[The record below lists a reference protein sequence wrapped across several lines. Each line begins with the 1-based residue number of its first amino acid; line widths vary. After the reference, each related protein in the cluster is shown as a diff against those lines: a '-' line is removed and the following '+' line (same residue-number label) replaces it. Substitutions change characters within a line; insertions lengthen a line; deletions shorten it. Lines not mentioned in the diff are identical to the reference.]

1 MIGCQRRIEP
11 GQDDALARHD
21 AWPSLS
27 RSPHER
33 EAIEMRT
40 NSGGCLT
47 ALVTS
52 FSRIMLLM
60 YWFSRPVAW
69 NAAFPG
75 GFLLPCLGFLF
86 LPFTT
91 MIYVWLVQGVGA
103 LQGTD
108 WLWII
113 LAVFCDLSSLASAAY
128 ANRTAIPGYPGS
140 TTPPP
145 SQP

>member
-1 MIGCQRRIEP
+1 
-11 GQDDALARHD
+11 
-21 AWPSLS
+21 
-27 RSPHER
+27 
-33 EAIEMRT
+33 MRT

-47 ALVTS
+47 ALVTG

-60 YWFSRPVAW
+60 YWISRPVAW

-103 LQGTD
+103 LQGVD
-108 WLWII
+108 WLWIM

-128 ANRTAIPGYPGS
+128 ANRQAIPGYPGG
-140 TTPPP
+140 TTPPSTP
-145 SQP
+145 TQ